1 MFNYSANATYDLSSA
16 FTFKTLSKNAKQTFV
31 CSTLFKA
38 RVPIHEELPGADQE
52 REYHR
57 RQGGGGGRGGVAE
70 VEVAVA
76 ELLGPLPVT
85 VRLAFLVVNFVF
97 RGAAAPRDAA
107 LW

>member
-1 MFNYSANATYDLSSA
+1 MGLLIVKSKCLLALSHLRHYAKMQNRRSSA
-16 FTFKTLSKNAKQTFV
+16 AQYLMS
-31 CSTLFKA
+31 
-38 RVPIHEELPGADQE
+38 RVPVGEELPGADQE

>member
-1 MFNYSANATYDLSSA
+1 MPN
-16 FTFKTLSKNAKQTFV
+16 
-31 CSTLFKA
+31 
-38 RVPIHEELPGADQE
+38 VPVGEKLPGADQE

-57 RQGGGGGRGGVAE
+57 RQGGGGDRRGGVAE
-70 VEVAVA
+70 VEIAVA

>member
-1 MFNYSANATYDLSSA
+1 MPNLPVGE
-16 FTFKTLSKNAKQTFV
+16 K
-31 CSTLFKA
+31 
-38 RVPIHEELPGADQE
+38 LPGADQE

-57 RQGGGGGRGGVAE
+57 RQGGDRRGGVAE

>member
-1 MFNYSANATYDLSSA
+1 MPN
-16 FTFKTLSKNAKQTFV
+16 
-31 CSTLFKA
+31 
-38 RVPIHEELPGADQE
+38 VPVGEKLPGADQE

-57 RQGGGGGRGGVAE
+57 RQGGGGGRRGGVAE
-70 VEVAVA
+70 VEIAVA

-85 VRLAFLVVNFVF
+85 IRLAFLVVNFVF